1 MVTCLLMQWR
11 NYELGGGGLDKYL
24 SRALPPLSLLSLPLC
39 SLPSKNLGPDLQNI
53 FRFIVRLT

>member
-1 MVTCLLMQWR
+1 MNW
-11 NYELGGGGLDKYL
+11 GGGLDKYL
-24 SRALPPLSLLSLPLC
+24 SRALPPLSLLSLPLR